1 MTSVERA
8 ANVIVK
14 ELADNERDERA
25 RMTSV
30 ECAAKV
36 VERDRK
42 CAEKEAEE
50 EAQRVA
56 KAAERD
62 AKWTAEVDE
71 SIESMINDSVSFS
84 TIASKL
90 GNGLKENDI
99 KNRWYVHLK
108 ELSGITKPPVQTG
121 FPSRITWTAE
131 VDASIESMLDGG
143 DSFSKMDIKN
153 RWYTKLKKSSSI
165 IKPAVQSGFPSR
177 ITWTADVD
185 ATIARMRTDGDSF
198 TKIALKLGNGLST
211 NDISNRWNRHM
222 KDKMQ

>member
-1 MTSVERA
+1 MISRRKQRIYCWKRSDFA
-8 ANVIVK
+8 AGAPDANAAILAADEASSSALLAMGIAMEAQTVK

-30 ECAAKV
+30 ERAAKV

-42 CAEKEAEE
+42 HAGKEAEE
-50 EAQRVA
+50 EAQRVAKVVERDCKRAEKEEEKAQRVA

-84 TIASKL
+84 KIASKL

-108 ELSGITKPPVQTG
+108 ELSGITKPP
-121 FPSRITWTAE
+121 
-131 VDASIESMLDGG
+131 
-143 DSFSKMDIKN
+143 K
-153 RWYTKLKKSSSI
+153 
-165 IKPAVQSGFPSR
+165 
-177 ITWTADVD
+177 
-185 ATIARMRTDGDSF
+185 
-198 TKIALKLGNGLST
+198 
-211 NDISNRWNRHM
+211 
-222 KDKMQ
+222 